1 MIEQVYVDS
10 VDGDYPFK
18 VFRGRVV
25 WRSMSVRFE
34 GVVYQSVGGP
44 NVRASVVEEDV
55 ENLKRGGVSEEE
67 IAALELELQQK
78 IIHGEVELDGNR

>member
-1 MIEQVYVDS
+1 MIERVYVDS
-10 VDGDYPFK
+10 VEGDYPFR

-25 WRSMSVRFE
+25 WKSMSVRFE

-44 NVRASVVEEDV
+44 NVRASVVDEDV
-55 ENLKRGGVSEEE
+55 ENLKRVGVSEKE
-67 IAALELELQQK
+67 INDLELELQQK